1 MGPRAPHRGRRAARR
16 RHADPPGRQR
26 APRRAPPHGERGR
39 AHAGRAHRRD
49 GARARGR
56 GDIAWA
62 SPAPALGLRAQATRG
77 GRRRRA
83 LRARG
88 QAGRRLRATRR
99 GRGRAARPPRWPPQP
114 VGAGL
119 RGRAAA
125 RSRRARTARAPA
137 RRPGRARHA
146 LRRRRRDRRHGEAQG
161 LATRLHAPTDRVL
174 LVARPCSTAC
184 TRAVA
189 GSCSPG
195 SRSSSRRCSASP
207 DSPRSCT
214 SSPAATA
221 RRSSSPSTSDS
232 GAPCSS
238 RGGSSRSRC
247 TSSPTGSRCRRSADA
262 CDRPASRSWASSPT
276 RTSTRRTRGSSPAGG
291 ASRSPQ
297 PGRSA
302 MRSSPGRRR

>member
-1 MGPRAPHRGRRAARR
+1 MGPRTPHRGRRAARR

-56 GDIAWA
+56 GDIARA

-125 RSRRARTARAPA
+125 RSRRAWTARAPA

-146 LRRRRRDRRHGEAQG
+146 LRRRRRDRQYGEAQG
-161 LATRLHAPTDRVL
+161 LATSLHAPTDRVL
-174 LVARPCSTAC
+174 LVAGHVRPPV
-184 TRAVA
+184 RARWLAPVH
-189 GSCSPG
+189 P
-195 SRSSSRRCSASP
+195 RRVRVSRRCSASP
-207 DSPRSCT
+207 DSPHSCT

-276 RTSTRRTRGSSPAGG
+276 RTSTRRTRGSSPAGD

-302 MRSSPGRRR
+302 TRSSPGRRR